1 MAEDTAVKTV
11 YRALGDRYY
20 ANQYGDGHVNNGV
33 PDIFTL
39 DKEGTFTG
47 IECKDF
53 GKEPV
58 FTQLENGLRILE
70 SGGRFIVGYA
80 DFDVSAFDNKSLPR
94 VTLPSDYE
102 ELAIF
107 KLKDKKHTQ
116 EFVLEEED
124 VT

>member
-1 MAEDTAVKTV
+1 MAEDTAVKTI
-11 YRALGDRYY
+11 YRALGSRYY
-20 ANQYGDGHVNNGV
+20 ANQYGDGHVNNGK

-39 DKEGTFTG
+39 DKDGTFVG

-53 GKEPV
+53 GEEPV
-58 FTQLENGLRILE
+58 FTQLENGVRILE

-80 DFDVSAFDNKSLPR
+80 DFDLSAFDNKSLPM
-94 VTLPSDYE
+94 VTLPSDYV
-102 ELAIF
+102 ELATF

-116 EFVLEEED
+116 EFVLEEEN

>member
-1 MAEDTAVKTV
+1 MAESTTV
-11 YRALGDRYY
+11 NAIYRALGGRYY
-20 ANQYGDGHVNNGV
+20 ATQYGDGHVNNGV

-39 DKEGTFTG
+39 DKEGVFTG
-47 IECKDF
+47 IECKDL

-102 ELAIF
+102 KLAVF

-116 EFVLEEED
+116 EFVLEEKD